1 MKKLTLLAMAATSV
15 LATAPAAA
23 QSWGGY
29 DRAYRSDGRYDRYDR
44 SDRYDRYD
52 RYGRYGNRSATDRNG
67 DGFDDRDLNR
77 DHWIDAREARRAGG
91 TGVGSVTDRNGDGYD
106 DRDRNRDGWID
117 AREARAG
124 SRYWR

>member
-1 MKKLTLLAMAATSV
+1 MKKVILVAMTAATV
-15 LATAPAAA
+15 LAAPPVAA

-29 DRAYRSDGRYDRYDR
+29 DRAYPSNGRYDRYDR
-44 SDRYDRYD
+44 HDRYDRYD
-52 RYGRYGNRSATDRNG
+52 RYSNRSATDRDG
-67 DGFDDRDLNR
+67 DGYDDRDLNR
-77 DHWIDAREARRAGG
+77 DRWIDAREARRAGAG
-91 TGVGSVTDRNGDGYD
+91 RGSATDRNGDGYD